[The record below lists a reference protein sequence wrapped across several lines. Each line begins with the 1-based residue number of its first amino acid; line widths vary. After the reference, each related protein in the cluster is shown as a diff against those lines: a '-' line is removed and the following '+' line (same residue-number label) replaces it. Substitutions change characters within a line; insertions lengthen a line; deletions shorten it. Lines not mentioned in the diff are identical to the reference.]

1 MKDII
6 GNFKGIKTGFSEFDK
21 MSGGFSKGDLI
32 IMASRPS
39 IGKTALA
46 LNMISN
52 IGIKYKKHV
61 GFFSLENDEKQIINK
76 LIAIGSNIDLDV
88 LVQKEKTMNKQQWQN
103 INVTMKNLKESKILI
118 NDNPIISIID
128 IKKEAIKQQRDRG
141 LDIIFIDYLQLIKV
155 PDTKKKSDSGKI
167 FEIVFSSLKDL
178 AKELNI
184 PIIVLAQL
192 NRTFSPKKSKIS
204 DLKNSGI
211 YEKYADFIIFLNKEK
226 ENNEEVEI
234 CAKNLIGSI
243 GSIKLTYLPEFNKFV
258 DIRYVE

>member
-6 GNFKGIKTGFSEFDK
+6 ENFNGIKTGFSEFDK

-103 INVTMKNLKESKILI
+103 LNMAVKILKESKIYI
-118 NDNPIISIID
+118 DDTPILSISD
-128 IKKEAIKQQRDRG
+128 IKNEAIKQQRDRG

-155 PDTKKKSDSGKI
+155 PDTKKKRNSGENS
-167 FEIVFSSLKDL
+167 EIVLSSLKEL

-192 NRTFSPKKSKIS
+192 NRTFNPKKSKIL

-211 YEKYADFIIFLNKEK
+211 YEKYADLIIFLNKEK
-226 ENNEEVEI
+226 ENNKEIEI

-243 GSIKLTYLPEFNKFV
+243 GSIKLTYLPEFNKFAE
-258 DIRYVE
+258 IRHA